1 MLNIQQL
8 SKTFYP
14 NTVNEKKI
22 FQGLD
27 LTIEEGEFV
36 TVIGSNGA
44 GKSTLLN
51 LISGT
56 LTPDAGVISLLNHE
70 ITQLKEYQRTRFI
83 SRVFQDPTLGTSP
96 SLTIQQNLSLA
107 RNK

>member
-56 LTPDAGVISLLNHE
+56 LTPDAGAATVTVCAVLSTVSKSFKGLVLS
-70 ITQLKEYQRTRFI
+70 TR
-83 SRVFQDPTLGTSP
+83 ST
-96 SLTIQQNLSLA
+96 
-107 RNK
+107 

>member
-51 LISGT
+51 LIS
-56 LTPDAGVISLLNHE
+56 DN
-70 ITQLKEYQRTRFI
+70 
-83 SRVFQDPTLGTSP
+83 
-96 SLTIQQNLSLA
+96 N
-107 RNK
+107 

>member
-22 FQGLD
+22 FQGLN
-27 LTIEEGEFV
+27 LTIHEGEFV

-56 LTPDAGVISLLNHE
+56 LTPDSGSISLLNQE
-70 ITQLKEYQRTRFI
+70 ITSMKEYQRTRFI
-83 SRVFQDPTLGTSP
+83 SRVFQDPTLANFP
-96 SLTIQQNLSLA
+96 SFPNDSTKFIPRS
-107 RNK
+107 K

>member
-36 TVIGSNGA
+36 TVIEVMVPESQ
-44 GKSTLLN
+44 
-51 LISGT
+51 
-56 LTPDAGVISLLNHE
+56 P
-70 ITQLKEYQRTRFI
+70 Y
-83 SRVFQDPTLGTSP
+83 
-96 SLTIQQNLSLA
+96 
-107 RNK
+107 

>member
-1 MLNIQQL
+1 MKGLNLLYEEGLRVLNIQQL

-36 TVIGSNGA
+36 TVI
-44 GKSTLLN
+44 
-51 LISGT
+51 
-56 LTPDAGVISLLNHE
+56 
-70 ITQLKEYQRTRFI
+70 
-83 SRVFQDPTLGTSP
+83 
-96 SLTIQQNLSLA
+96 
-107 RNK
+107 